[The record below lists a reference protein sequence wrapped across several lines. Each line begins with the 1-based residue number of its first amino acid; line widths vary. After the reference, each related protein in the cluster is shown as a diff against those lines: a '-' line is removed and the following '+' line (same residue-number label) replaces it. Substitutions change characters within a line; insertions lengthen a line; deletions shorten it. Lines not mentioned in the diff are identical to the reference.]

1 MRCASV
7 AGYCLGPLGL
17 GLRCASI
24 AGYCMG
30 RLWVQT
36 FLHMVWIYIYIYVYM
51 YVYIYIYIFIY
62 LSQKDMKTTNRISPR
77 VHIGHG
83 KVVGSN
89 LFAYGMAK
97 YKYIY
102 IFIYTYMYIYICFYI
117 HIYIYL
123 YLLIY
128 LSHKY
133 MKTTDRIIPRVHI
146 GFLCFS
152 AFFVNMFHKYIYIYI
167 FITISLANV
176 YAAFSGPVPRSLT
189 YLWDRQWWKQLM
201 WCSIA
206 LWHTLSYASYVTL

>member
-1 MRCASV
+1 M
-7 AGYCLGPLGL
+7 Y
-17 GLRCASI
+17 I
-24 AGYCMG
+24 CM
-30 RLWVQT
+30 
-36 FLHMVWIYIYIYVYM
+36 
-51 YVYIYIYIFIY
+51 YIYIFIY

-102 IFIYTYMYIYICFYI
+102 IYLYIHICIYIYVFIY
-117 HIYIYL
+117 IYIYL

-167 FITISLANV
+167 HYYITSQCI
-176 YAAFSGPVPRSLT
+176 
-189 YLWDRQWWKQLM
+189 
-201 WCSIA
+201 CSIF
-206 LWHTLSYASYVTL
+206 WPST